1 MFVRTESF
9 SQFIRLYPVISFIV
23 ALNVVVYLLC
33 SFPLFPNEEIIVRL
47 IAYNLFI
54 YEGEWYRFL
63 TAIFTHVSFTHVLFN
78 CFSLIIFGPI
88 LERMLGKGKFIF
100 IYLSTGILANIAT
113 YYIQPLHYSHLGAS
127 GAIFGLFGVYL
138 FILLYRKH
146 LLTQMNKQTI
156 QIIIV
161 FSLIMTFVQPRINI
175 TAHLVGL
182 LAGLILANLV
192 IPKRKNYYY

>member
-9 SQFIRLYPVISFIV
+9 SQFIRYYPVISFIV
-23 ALNVVVYLLC
+23 ALNIVIYLLC

-54 YEGEWYRFL
+54 YEGQWYRVI

-78 CFSLIIFGPI
+78 CFSLVIFGPW
-88 LERMLGKGKFIF
+88 LESKLKKGKFIF
-100 IYLSTGILANIAT
+100 IYLSTGIIANIAT
-113 YYIQPLHYSHLGAS
+113 YYLQPLHYSHLGAS

-138 FILLYRKH
+138 FILLYRKY

-182 LAGLILANLV
+182 LAGFVLATFV
-192 IPKRKNYYY
+192 IPKKKTYY